1 MRERQL
7 PQRSCQSGLACELL
21 TTHTCSACPQTLSM
35 LPPSLM
41 GMHTIPVQFNMMS
54 LLIVLVIPEAV
65 EVLLNMW
72 MSRNRYCSIH
82 SASCVVKCVKS
93 GKWFCNGRVTGS
105 ASCILTH
112 LVSLHSSAATD
123 RQRAGP
129 CTFNQSW
136 PVFRL

>member
-1 MRERQL
+1 
-7 PQRSCQSGLACELL
+7 
-21 TTHTCSACPQTLSM
+21 M

-41 GMHTIPVQFNMMS
+41 GTMRTVPRQTSRKPSVHGLPY
-54 LLIVLVIPEAV
+54 PEAV

-72 MSRNRYCSIH
+72 VSRNRYCSIH

-93 GKWFCNGRVTGS
+93 SKWFCNGRVTGS

-112 LVSLHSSAATD
+112 LVSLYSSATTD

-129 CTFNQSW
+129 CTFSEVMACLQALADG
-136 PVFRL
+136 VR